1 MGTPKMDARFA
12 ARMATGLSLA
22 ILSLAGLRGEAFAQY
37 YPPGPYT
44 PVPSPHRQVPQVP
57 PDDDEDV
64 APYPAPGPYGRP
76 SNPPY
81 PYDAPPRPPSSI
93 QREALQSPRPCP
105 YGARPQREESRP
117 ATPSR

>member
-1 MGTPKMDARFA
+1 MGIPKMDARFA

-44 PVPSPHRQVPQVP
+44 PSPYRQAPGP

-64 APYPAPGPYGRP
+64 APYPAPGPFRRP
-76 SNPPY
+76 PKTPY
-81 PYDAPPRPPSSI
+81 PYGAPHRPPSRIPSEALPPPRP
-93 QREALQSPRPCP
+93 
-105 YGARPQREESRP
+105 
-117 ATPSR
+117 